1 MAVAENTMLV
11 ATIIAE
17 NCGTYRVTE
26 TGEGRRRVAVKY
38 VSFIYIFIYIFM
50 WLPVWGLHVAS
61 YEVMVPM
68 ISANFILENVIL
80 CRKTSALLRN

>member
-17 NCGTYRVTE
+17 NCGTCRVKD

-38 VSFIYIFIYIFM
+38 VSFIYIFM
-50 WLPVWGLHVAS
+50 WLPVWRLHVGR
-61 YEVMVPM
+61 YTVMVPM